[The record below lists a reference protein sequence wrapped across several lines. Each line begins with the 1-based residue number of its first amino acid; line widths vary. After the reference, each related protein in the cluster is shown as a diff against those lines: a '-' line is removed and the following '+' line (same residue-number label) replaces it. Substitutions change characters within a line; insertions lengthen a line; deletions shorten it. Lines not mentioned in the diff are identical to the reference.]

1 MRNILEHSISFM
13 MILYSSACY
22 AAEKLEVLPE
32 LPSHS
37 SISDVVADTSSLM
50 NETSLIGFLTQN
62 LTCELFIVT
71 CILFFIGIVALTA
84 GILHLN
90 NNSNRKQN
98 DILNSSKISLLS
110 TANLGGNKSLHVIE
124 LDGKK
129 MLIGASSNVIQL
141 LKDLDTNSEEDNFET
156 DFSDIMSSEKN
167 NTEKSHTVNPD
178 DYDLYKKYLV

>member
-1 MRNILEHSISFM
+1 MRNILEYGISFL
-13 MILYSSACY
+13 MILNSSVCY

-50 NETSLIGFLTQN
+50 SETSLFDFLTQN
-62 LTCELFIVT
+62 LTRELLIAT

-84 GILHLN
+84 GILHLKN
-90 NNSNRKQN
+90 TSNKKQDN
-98 DILNSSKISLLS
+98 ILNSSKISLLS

-141 LKDLDTNSEEDNFET
+141 LKDLDTNSEEDDFET
-156 DFSDIMSSEKN
+156 DFSDVISSEKE
-167 NTEKSHTVNPD
+167 NTESSHTVNPD